1 VNEFIGNIIKV
12 GSVYFKIINIYGF
25 NNSLKWDTKI
35 ERYNLLLGTN
45 DETVEDDNTYFKVHP
60 YRQYYGNINT
70 ERYLYYYNF
79 NRSLTKDDIFKM
91 KVYNDRHDLML
102 KYEDTQIEVVDHVAN
117 SSALQINKLGFESDM
132 SRDIG
137 IDYNRN
143 SYTIKEFE
151 SEYSSLTMDNIINA
165 LCTYE
170 NLKVEKYFKNKCTTH
185 IMKSITNKKIDTR
198 IEYGNDYDMEKYDEI
213 FDANE
218 RNIINA
224 PIENKVDEINI
235 PNPRLDNLNKL
246 LELESSLNEPLELTS
261 PVNSSVLSIV
271 SQKKSILAQEMS
283 NLSPEL
289 KELLG
294 LTVAPIKTKAKPI
307 VKYTTNIK
315 TQLLNII
322 NNNKVNLLKCNDNP
336 SYKTGNNVIY
346 QIKLDKL
353 VINIEIDSTVKAEF
367 EDNYCNYGRVTT
379 NLEINAC
386 AGANDAGGIEK
397 IILLRMS
404 KRDKLWSYMSNTG
417 FNSNSD
423 NTLCNVFNKKTSSN
437 NKMLGKGK
445 IFQVYRGEVLKYVND
460 FVSDMMKLHN
470 ISSQELPKRISLHLN
485 KINELIVNN
494 DKGKRFDELLT
505 GLNSQPLKQAK
516 PFLSVGDFS
525 KLESP
530 KVVKNTKCIGF
541 DMITYL
547 RGNKNITIEE
557 SMKVFKFNSKVEIT
571 ERKIK
576 LRFNKMLKRYHSD
589 IGGTDEDMKTLMFC
603 RDILN
608 KITK

>member
-25 NNSLKWDTKI
+25 NNNLKWDTKI

-271 SQKKSILAQEMS
+271 SQKKVYWHRKCLIYL
-283 NLSPEL
+283 LSL
-289 KELLG
+289 K
-294 LTVAPIKTKAKPI
+294 
-307 VKYTTNIK
+307 
-315 TQLLNII
+315 
-322 NNNKVNLLKCNDNP
+322 
-336 SYKTGNNVIY
+336 
-346 QIKLDKL
+346 
-353 VINIEIDSTVKAEF
+353 
-367 EDNYCNYGRVTT
+367 NY
-379 NLEINAC
+379 
-386 AGANDAGGIEK
+386 
-397 IILLRMS
+397 
-404 KRDKLWSYMSNTG
+404 
-417 FNSNSD
+417 
-423 NTLCNVFNKKTSSN
+423 
-437 NKMLGKGK
+437 
-445 IFQVYRGEVLKYVND
+445 
-460 FVSDMMKLHN
+460 
-470 ISSQELPKRISLHLN
+470 
-485 KINELIVNN
+485 
-494 DKGKRFDELLT
+494 
-505 GLNSQPLKQAK
+505 
-516 PFLSVGDFS
+516 
-525 KLESP
+525 
-530 KVVKNTKCIGF
+530 
-541 DMITYL
+541 
-547 RGNKNITIEE
+547 
-557 SMKVFKFNSKVEIT
+557 
-571 ERKIK
+571 
-576 LRFNKMLKRYHSD
+576 
-589 IGGTDEDMKTLMFC
+589 
-603 RDILN
+603 
-608 KITK
+608 